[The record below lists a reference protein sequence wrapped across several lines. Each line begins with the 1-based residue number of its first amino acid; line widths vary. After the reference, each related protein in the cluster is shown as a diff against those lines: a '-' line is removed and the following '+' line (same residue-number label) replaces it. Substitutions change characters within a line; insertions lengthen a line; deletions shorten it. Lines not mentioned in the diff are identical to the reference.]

1 MIPPNRASKALYMNN
16 LGKRPK
22 FILCKRIKTVGL
34 LAYSGRVMD
43 FSESEEQQM
52 IRELVRDFAET
63 VLMPT
68 VEHRDSSQTP
78 PSEEWEQFLDYGLQG
93 VTIPEEYGGSL
104 VSDISKAIIVEELSR
119 VDPSFGV
126 MFCVHVGLCSETIA
140 LHGNEEQKSKY
151 LTRLA
156 AGEVGA
162 YSLSEAGAG
171 TDAAAMICKAKLSDD
186 GKHYILNGEKMWVT
200 NGVQA
205 KIIVLFAKD
214 VDHPD
219 YGVKKHGGTTAF
231 IIESSFD
238 GFSVGKKEDKLGI
251 RSSDTCTLILNDCK
265 VPVENV
271 LKGVGKGFPI
281 AMNALD
287 NSRIGIAAQ
296 ALGIAQGAYESAL
309 NYSHEREAFGKPI
322 AHHQMIMSY
331 LADMAT
337 RIEASRQLVYRASWA
352 KQNHYENNGPRHTQ
366 EASMA
371 KLYAGDTAMWV
382 SERAIQVLGGY
393 GYTKEFPVER
403 FFRDAKI
410 TQIYEGTQEV
420 QRIVISRTLK

>member
-1 MIPPNRASKALYMNN
+1 MGA
-16 LGKRPK
+16 
-22 FILCKRIKTVGL
+22 T
-34 LAYSGRVMD
+34 MD
-43 FSESEEQQM
+43 FRETEEHEM
-52 IRELVRDFAET
+52 IREMVRDFAES
-63 VLMPT
+63 VLAPT
-68 VEHRDSSQTP
+68 AEARDRDQRP
-78 PSEEWEQFLDYGLQG
+78 PSEEWATFLEYGLQG
-93 VTIPEEYGGSL
+93 VTIPEAYGGQKL
-104 VSDISKAIIVEELSR
+104 DDITEAIIVEELAR
-119 VDPSFGV
+119 VDPSFAV
-126 MFCVHVGLCSETIA
+126 MFCVHVGLCAMTIN
-140 LHGNEEQKSKY
+140 LHGTEAQKQAY
-151 LTRLA
+151 LPRLA

-171 TDAAAMICKAKLSDD
+171 TDAASMSCRAKLADD
-186 GKHYILNGEKMWVT
+186 GSHWILNGEKMWVT

-205 KIIVLFAKD
+205 GIYVLFAKD
-214 VDHPD
+214 VDHPE
-219 YGVKKHGGTTAF
+219 YGEKKHGGTTAF
-231 IIESSFD
+231 IVEQGFE

-251 RSSDTCTLILNDCK
+251 RSSDTCTLILENCK
-265 VPVENV
+265 VPAGNV
-271 LKGVGKGFPI
+271 LKGAGEGFPI

-296 ALGIAQGAYESAL
+296 ALGIAQGAYEAAL
-309 NYSHEREAFGKPI
+309 KYAHERETFGRTI
-322 AHHQMIMSY
+322 ASHQMITAY

-337 RIEASRQLVYRASWA
+337 RIDAARLLVYRAAAA
-352 KQNHYENNGPRHTQ
+352 KHHHYASGGPRHTK

-420 QRIVISRTLK
+420 QRLVIGRSLR

>member
-1 MIPPNRASKALYMNN
+1 
-16 LGKRPK
+16 
-22 FILCKRIKTVGL
+22 
-34 LAYSGRVMD
+34 MD
-43 FSESEEQQM
+43 YAESDEQQM

-63 VLMPT
+63 VLAPT
-68 VEHRDSSQTP
+68 VEHRDSNQQP
-78 PSEEWEQFLDYGLQG
+78 PSEEWQQFLEYGLQG
-93 VTIPEEYGGSL
+93 VTIPEDYGGSPID
-104 VSDISKAIIVEELSR
+104 DISESIIVEELSR

-126 MFCVHVGLCSETIA
+126 MFCVHVGLCAKTIS
-140 LHGNEEQKSKY
+140 LHGDESQKSKY
-151 LTRLA
+151 LPRLA

-171 TDAAAMICKAKLSDD
+171 TDAAAMICKAKLSED
-186 GKHYILNGEKMWVT
+186 GSHFILNGEKMWVT
-200 NGVQA
+200 NGAQA
-205 KIIVLFAKD
+205 KILVLFAKD

-231 IIESSFD
+231 IVESTFE
-238 GFSVGKKEDKLGI
+238 GFTVGKKEDKLGI
-251 RSSDTCTLILNDCK
+251 RSSDTCTLVLNDCK

-271 LKGVGKGFPI
+271 IKGAGNGFPI

-309 NYSHEREAFGKPI
+309 NYAHQREAFGKPI

-337 RIEASRQLVYRASWA
+337 RIEAARQLVYRASWA
-352 KQNHYENNGPRHTQ
+352 KQEHYENGGPRHTQ

>member
-1 MIPPNRASKALYMNN
+1 
-16 LGKRPK
+16 
-22 FILCKRIKTVGL
+22 
-34 LAYSGRVMD
+34 MD
-43 FSESEEQQM
+43 FAETDEQQM
-52 IRELVRDFAET
+52 IRELVRDFAES
-63 VLMPT
+63 VLAPT
-68 VEHRDSSQTP
+68 IEHRDENQIA
-78 PSEEWEQFLDYGLQG
+78 PSEEWLEFLEYGLQG
-93 VTIPEEYGGSL
+93 VTVPEEYGGSP
-104 VSDISKAIIVEELSR
+104 VDDISESIIVEELAR
-119 VDPSFGV
+119 VDPSFAV
-126 MFCVHVGLCSETIA
+126 MYCVHVGLCAKTIA
-140 LHGNEEQKSKY
+140 LHGNESQKEQY

-156 AGEVGA
+156 AGDVGA

-186 GKHYILNGEKMWVT
+186 GKHYLLNGEKMWVT

-205 KIIVLFAKD
+205 KIVVLFAKD

-219 YGVKKHGGTTAF
+219 YGIKKHGGSTAF
-231 IIESSFD
+231 IVDSSFE
-238 GFSVGKKEDKLGI
+238 GFSVGKKENKLGI
-251 RSSDTCTLILNDCK
+251 RSSDTCTLILQDCK
-265 VPVENV
+265 VPIENV

-296 ALGIAQGAYESAL
+296 ALGIAQGAYEAAL
-309 NYSHEREAFGKPI
+309 KYAHEREAFGKPI
-322 AHHQMIMSY
+322 AHHQMIMAY

-337 RIEASRQLVYRASWA
+337 RIDAARLLVYRASWV
-352 KQNHYENNGPRHTQ
+352 KQQHYEHDGPRHSK

-420 QRIVISRTLK
+420 QRIVIARALK

>member
-1 MIPPNRASKALYMNN
+1 
-16 LGKRPK
+16 
-22 FILCKRIKTVGL
+22 
-34 LAYSGRVMD
+34 MD
-43 FSESEEQQM
+43 YGETEEQQM
-52 IRELVRDFAET
+52 IREMVRDFAES
-63 VLMPT
+63 VLSLT
-68 VEHRDSSQTP
+68 VEHRDQQQIP
-78 PSEEWEQFLDYGLQG
+78 PSEEWQQFVEYGLQG
-93 VTIPEEYGGSL
+93 VTIPEAYGGSP
-104 VSDISKAIIVEELSR
+104 VDDISESIIVEELAR
-119 VDPSFGV
+119 VDPSFAV
-126 MFCVHVGLCSETIA
+126 MYCVHVGLCSKTIA
-140 LHGNEEQKSKY
+140 LHGNEEQKSEY
-151 LTRLA
+151 LPRLA

-171 TDAAAMICKAKLSDD
+171 TDAAAMTCKAKLSDD
-186 GKHYILNGEKMWVT
+186 GQHYILNGEKMWVT
-200 NGVQA
+200 NGAQA
-205 KIIVLFAKD
+205 KILVLFAKD

-219 YGVKKHGGTTAF
+219 YGVKKHGGSTAF
-231 IIESSFD
+231 IVDSTFE

-265 VPVENV
+265 VPVGNV
-271 LKGVGKGFPI
+271 IKGVGNGFPI

-296 ALGIAQGAYESAL
+296 ALGIAQGAFEAAL
-309 NYSHEREAFGKPI
+309 KYAHEREAFGKPI
-322 AHHQMIMSY
+322 AHHQMIMAY

-337 RIEASRQLVYRASWA
+337 RIEASRLLIYQASWV
-352 KQNHYENNGPRHTQ
+352 KQQHYENGGPRHSK

-371 KLYAGDTAMWV
+371 KLFAGDTAMWV

-420 QRIVISRTLK
+420 QRIVIARALK

>member
-1 MIPPNRASKALYMNN
+1 
-16 LGKRPK
+16 
-22 FILCKRIKTVGL
+22 
-34 LAYSGRVMD
+34 MD
-43 FSESEEQQM
+43 YGETEEQQM
-52 IRELVRDFAET
+52 IREMVRDFAES
-63 VLMPT
+63 VLSLT
-68 VEHRDSSQTP
+68 VEHRDQQQIP
-78 PSEEWEQFLDYGLQG
+78 PSEEWQQFIEYGLQG
-93 VTIPEEYGGSL
+93 VTIPEAYGGSP
-104 VSDISKAIIVEELSR
+104 VDDISESIIVEELAR
-119 VDPSFGV
+119 VDPSFAV
-126 MFCVHVGLCSETIA
+126 MYCVHVGLCSKTIA
-140 LHGNEEQKSKY
+140 LHGNEEQKSEY
-151 LTRLA
+151 LPRLA

-171 TDAAAMICKAKLSDD
+171 TDAAAMTCKAKLSED
-186 GKHYILNGEKMWVT
+186 GQHYILNGEKMWVT
-200 NGVQA
+200 NGAQA
-205 KIIVLFAKD
+205 KILVLFAKD

-219 YGVKKHGGTTAF
+219 YGVKKHGGSTAF
-231 IIESSFD
+231 IVDSTFE

-265 VPVENV
+265 VPVGNV
-271 LKGVGKGFPI
+271 LKGVGNGFPI

-296 ALGIAQGAYESAL
+296 ALGIAQGAFEAAL
-309 NYSHEREAFGKPI
+309 KYAHEREAFGKPI
-322 AHHQMIMSY
+322 AHHQMIMAY

-337 RIEASRQLVYRASWA
+337 RIEASRLLIYQASWV
-352 KQNHYENNGPRHTQ
+352 KQQHYENGGPRHSK

-371 KLYAGDTAMWV
+371 KLFAGDTAMWV

-420 QRIVISRTLK
+420 QRIVIARALK

>member
-1 MIPPNRASKALYMNN
+1 
-16 LGKRPK
+16 
-22 FILCKRIKTVGL
+22 V
-34 LAYSGRVMD
+34 
-43 FSESEEQQM
+43 
-52 IRELVRDFAET
+52 
-63 VLMPT
+63 
-68 VEHRDSSQTP
+68 
-78 PSEEWEQFLDYGLQG
+78 
-93 VTIPEEYGGSL
+93 PEEYGGSPIDD
-104 VSDISKAIIVEELSR
+104 VSESIIIEELAR
-119 VDPSFGV
+119 VDPSFAV
-126 MFCVHVGLCSETIA
+126 MYCVHVGLCCKTIA
-140 LHGNEEQKSKY
+140 LHGNDEQKERY
-151 LTRLA
+151 LPRLA
-156 AGEVGA
+156 EGEVGA

-171 TDAAAMICKAKLSDD
+171 TDAAAMTCKAKLSDD
-186 GKHYILNGEKMWVT
+186 GTHYILNGEKMWVT
-200 NGVQA
+200 NGTQA

-214 VDHPD
+214 VDHPE

-231 IIESSFD
+231 IVESSFE

-251 RSSDTCTLILNDCK
+251 RSSDTCTLILQDCK

-271 LKGVGKGFPI
+271 IKQVGKGFPI

-296 ALGIAQGAYESAL
+296 ALGISQGAFESAL
-309 NYSHEREAFGKPI
+309 KYAHEREAFGKPI
-322 AHHQMIMSY
+322 AHHQMIMAY
-331 LADMAT
+331 LSDMAT
-337 RIEASRQLVYRASWA
+337 RIDASRLLVYKASWA
-352 KQNHYENNGPRHTQ
+352 KQQHYENGGPRHSK

-420 QRIVISRTLK
+420 QRIVIARALL

>member
-1 MIPPNRASKALYMNN
+1 
-16 LGKRPK
+16 
-22 FILCKRIKTVGL
+22 
-34 LAYSGRVMD
+34 MD
-43 FSESEEQQM
+43 YAETDEQQM
-52 IRELVRDFAET
+52 IRELVRDFAES
-63 VLMPT
+63 VLEPT
-68 VEHRDSSQTP
+68 IEHRDENQIA
-78 PSEEWEQFLDYGLQG
+78 PSAEWEQFLEFGLQG
-93 VTIPEEYGGSL
+93 VTIPEKYGGSP
-104 VSDISKAIIVEELSR
+104 VDDISESIIVEELAR
-119 VDPSFGV
+119 VDPSFAV
-126 MFCVHVGLCSETIA
+126 MYCVHVGLCAKTIA
-140 LHGNEEQKSKY
+140 LHGNESQKEQY

-205 KIIVLFAKD
+205 KILVLFAKD

-219 YGVKKHGGTTAF
+219 YGVKKHGGSTAF
-231 IIESSFD
+231 IVDSSFE
-238 GFSVGKKEDKLGI
+238 GFSVGKKENKLGI
-251 RSSDTCTLILNDCK
+251 RSSDTCTLILDNCK

-296 ALGIAQGAYESAL
+296 ALGIAQGAFEAAL
-309 NYSHEREAFGKPI
+309 KYAHEREAFGQVI
-322 AHHQMIMSY
+322 ARHQMITAY

-337 RIEASRQLVYRASWA
+337 RIEAARLLVYKASWV
-352 KQNHYENNGPRHTQ
+352 KQQHYEHDGPRHSK

-420 QRIVISRTLK
+420 QRIVIARALK

>member
-1 MIPPNRASKALYMNN
+1 
-16 LGKRPK
+16 
-22 FILCKRIKTVGL
+22 
-34 LAYSGRVMD
+34 MD
-43 FSESEEQQM
+43 YAETDEQQM
-52 IRELVRDFAET
+52 IRELVRDFAES
-63 VLMPT
+63 VLAPT
-68 VEHRDSSQTP
+68 VEHRDQNQIP
-78 PSEEWEQFLDYGLQG
+78 PAAEWQEFLEFGLQG
-93 VTIPEEYGGSL
+93 VTIPEQYGGSP
-104 VSDISKAIIVEELSR
+104 VDDISESIIVEELAR
-119 VDPSFGV
+119 VDPSFAV
-126 MFCVHVGLCSETIA
+126 MYCVHVGLCAKTIA
-140 LHGNEEQKSKY
+140 LHGNDSQKERY

-156 AGEVGA
+156 AGDVGA

-186 GKHYILNGEKMWVT
+186 GKHFLLNGEKMWVT
-200 NGVQA
+200 NGAQA
-205 KIIVLFAKD
+205 QILVLFAKD

-219 YGVKKHGGTTAF
+219 YGVKKHGGSTAF
-231 IIESSFD
+231 IVDSSFE

-251 RSSDTCTLILNDCK
+251 RSSYTCTLILENCK

-296 ALGIAQGAYESAL
+296 ALGIAQGAYEAAL
-309 NYSHEREAFGKPI
+309 QYAHEREAFGKPI
-322 AHHQMIMSY
+322 AYHQMIMAY

-337 RIEASRQLVYRASWA
+337 RIDAARLLVYRASWV
-352 KQNHYENNGPRHTQ
+352 KQQHYEHNGPRHSK

-420 QRIVISRTLK
+420 QRIVIARALK